1 MLQQDL
7 FVYIHSLIL
16 SDNRI
21 TYSYSLLDQCYNRIC
36 LFTFIVLFSLRSMLE
51 QDLFVYIH
59 SLILS
64 EINVTTGSVCLHS

>member
-16 SDNRI
+16 SKINV
-21 TYSYSLLDQCYNRIC
+21 TTGSVC
-36 LFTFIVLFSLRSMLE
+36 LHSVLFSLRSMLQ
-51 QDLFVYIH
+51 QDLFVYVH